1 MISRL
6 INTNSKGTSFSII
19 IFNCVTLMIFLFT
32 VLKKTP
38 LGSGTLLSVMLFS
51 YSDLSTSSLVSY
63 GDHIR
68 WHVSGVYRRLW
79 PQFFWKIQSFLYYF
93 I

>member
-38 LGSGTLLSVMLFS
+38 LGSGTLLSVMLLLRPLNFFVD
-51 YSDLSTSSLVSY
+51 YLMVTTSA
-63 GDHIR
+63 GM
-68 WHVSGVYRRLW
+68 
-79 PQFFWKIQSFLYYF
+79 
-93 I
+93 

>member
-38 LGSGTLLSVMLFS
+38 LGSGTLLSVMLLLRPLNFF
-51 YSDLSTSSLVSY
+51 V
-63 GDHIR
+63 GI
-68 WHVSGVYRRLW
+68 LW
-79 PQFFWKIQSFLYYF
+79 
-93 I
+93 